1 MTLHF
6 RVRIGRIDISKA
18 RSRGLER
25 DPGLR
30 GNTALAGEVVAEL
43 AGSWVRVARVGMK
56 GAVFNFTGDPALK
69 NIGTGHNHYRLKVK
83 YNI

>member
-1 MTLHF
+1 
-6 RVRIGRIDISKA
+6 
-18 RSRGLER
+18 
-25 DPGLR
+25 
-30 GNTALAGEVVAEL
+30 VAEL